1 MLPYAPVLEVTPTL
15 AIPDGELELRTSRS
29 AGPGGQ
35 NVNKLETRVTVRFD
49 VEGSPSLGEEERR
62 RICERLGSR
71 ISKAGVL
78 QVSSQRHR
86 TQAANREAAV
96 ARLAELLAEALEP
109 EAERR
114 PTRVPA
120 AAKRR
125 RLEEKRRRGRL
136 KQERGGL
143 EPEP

>member
-1 MLPYAPVLEVTPTL
+1 MVEINPSLSL
-15 AIPDGELELRTSRS
+15 PDGELELHTSRS

-49 VEGSPSLGEEERR
+49 VAGSPSLTDDQRR
-62 RICERLGSR
+62 RIQERLGTR

-96 ARLAELLAEALEP
+96 ARLAGLLAAALEP
-109 EAERR
+109 EAERK
-114 PTRVPA
+114 PTRMPK

-125 RLEEKRRRGRL
+125 RLEDKRRRGRL
-136 KQERGGL
+136 KAERSGAQNQNL
-143 EPEP
+143 NPM

>member
-1 MLPYAPVLEVTPTL
+1 MVEINPSLSL
-15 AIPDGELELRTSRS
+15 PDGELELRTSRS

-49 VEGSPSLGEEERR
+49 VAGSPSLTDDQRR
-62 RICERLGSR
+62 RIQERLGTR

-96 ARLAELLAEALEP
+96 ARLAGLLAAALEP
-109 EAERR
+109 EAERK
-114 PTRVPA
+114 PTRMPK

-136 KQERGGL
+136 KQERSGAQNQNL
-143 EPEP
+143 NPM

>member
-1 MLPYAPVLEVTPTL
+1 MVEINPSLTL
-15 AIPDGELELRTSRS
+15 PDGELELRTSRS

-49 VEGSPSLGEEERR
+49 VAGSPSLSEDERR
-62 RICERLGSR
+62 RIQERLGTR

-96 ARLAELLAEALEP
+96 ARLAGLLAEALEP
-109 EAERR
+109 EAERK
-114 PTRVPA
+114 PTRMPK

-125 RLEEKRRRGRL
+125 RLEDKRRRGRL
-136 KQERGGL
+136 KQERS
-143 EPEP
+143 EW

>member
-1 MLPYAPVLEVTPTL
+1 MVEITPSLT
-15 AIPDGELELRTSRS
+15 IPDGELELRTSRS

-49 VEGSPSLGEEERR
+49 VLGSPSLGEEERR
-62 RICERLGSR
+62 RICDRLGSR

-109 EAERR
+109 AAERR

-125 RLEEKRRRGRL
+125 RLEAKRRRGRL
-136 KQERGGL
+136 KEARSA
-143 EPEP
+143 PEDF

>member
-1 MLPYAPVLEVTPTL
+1 MVEINPSLSL
-15 AIPDGELELRTSRS
+15 PDGELELRTSRS

-49 VEGSPSLGEEERR
+49 VTGSPSLTDDQRR
-62 RICERLGSR
+62 RIQERLGTR

-96 ARLAELLAEALEP
+96 ARLAGLLAAALEP
-109 EAERR
+109 EAERK
-114 PTRVPA
+114 PTRMPK

-136 KQERGGL
+136 KQERSGAQNQNL
-143 EPEP
+143 NPM

>member
-1 MLPYAPVLEVTPTL
+1 MVEINPSLSL
-15 AIPDGELELRTSRS
+15 PDGELELRTSRS

-49 VEGSPSLGEEERR
+49 VASSPSLTDDQRR
-62 RICERLGSR
+62 RIQERLGTR

-96 ARLAELLAEALEP
+96 ARLAGLLAEALEP
-109 EAERR
+109 EAERK
-114 PTRVPA
+114 PTRMPK

-136 KQERGGL
+136 KAERTS
-143 EPEP
+143 PEARREL

>member
-1 MLPYAPVLEVTPTL
+1 MVEINPSLSL
-15 AIPDGELELRTSRS
+15 PDGELELRTSRS

-49 VEGSPSLGEEERR
+49 VAGSPSLTEDERR
-62 RICERLGSR
+62 RIQERLGTR

-96 ARLAELLAEALEP
+96 ARLAGLLAAALEP
-109 EAERR
+109 EAERK
-114 PTRVPA
+114 PTRMPK

-136 KQERGGL
+136 KAERTS
-143 EPEP
+143 PEARREL

>member
-1 MLPYAPVLEVTPTL
+1 MVEINPSLSL
-15 AIPDGELELRTSRS
+15 PDGELELRTSRS

-49 VEGSPSLGEEERR
+49 VAGSPSLTDDQRR
-62 RICERLGSR
+62 RIQERLGTR

-96 ARLAELLAEALEP
+96 ARLAGLLAAALEP
-109 EAERR
+109 EAERK
-114 PTRVPA
+114 PTRMPKA
-120 AAKRR
+120 ARRR

-136 KQERGGL
+136 KQERSGAQNQNL
-143 EPEP
+143 NPM

>member
-1 MLPYAPVLEVTPTL
+1 MVEINPSLSL
-15 AIPDGELELRTSRS
+15 PDGELELRTSRS

-49 VEGSPSLGEEERR
+49 VAGSPSLSDDQRW
-62 RICERLGSR
+62 RIQERLGTR

-96 ARLAELLAEALEP
+96 ARLAGLLAEALEP
-109 EAERR
+109 EAERK
-114 PTRVPA
+114 PTRMPK

-136 KQERGGL
+136 KAERSGAQNQNL
-143 EPEP
+143 NPM

>member
-1 MLPYAPVLEVTPTL
+1 MVEINLSLSL
-15 AIPDGELELRTSRS
+15 PDGELELRTSRS

-49 VEGSPSLGEEERR
+49 VAASPSLTDDQRR
-62 RICERLGSR
+62 RIQERLGTR

-96 ARLAELLAEALEP
+96 ARLAGLLAAALEP
-109 EAERR
+109 EAERK
-114 PTRVPA
+114 PTRMPK

-136 KQERGGL
+136 KQERSGAQNQNL
-143 EPEP
+143 NPM

>member
-1 MLPYAPVLEVTPTL
+1 MVEINPSLSL
-15 AIPDGELELRTSRS
+15 PDGELELRTSRS

-49 VEGSPSLGEEERR
+49 VTGSPSLTDDQRR
-62 RICERLGSR
+62 RIQERLGTR

-96 ARLAELLAEALEP
+96 ARLAGLLAEALEP
-109 EAERR
+109 EAERK
-114 PTRVPA
+114 PTRMPK

-136 KQERGGL
+136 KQERSGAQNQNL
-143 EPEP
+143 NPM

>member
-1 MLPYAPVLEVTPTL
+1 MGAMVEINPELAVPDSELEV
-15 AIPDGELELRTSRS
+15 RTSRS
-29 AGPGGQ
+29 GGPGGQ

-49 VEGSPSLGEEERR
+49 VLGSPSLSEEQRELIRD
-62 RICERLGSR
+62 RLGTR
-71 ISKAGVL
+71 ISRAGVL

-96 ARLAELLAEALEP
+96 ARLAELLAAALTP

-114 PTRVPA
+114 PTRMPK

-125 RLEEKRRRGRL
+125 RLEDKRRRSQL
-136 KQERGGL
+136 KRERQA
-143 EPEP
+143 PPTRD

>member
-1 MLPYAPVLEVTPTL
+1 MVEINPSLSL
-15 AIPDGELELRTSRS
+15 PDGELELRTSRS

-49 VEGSPSLGEEERR
+49 VAGSPSLSDDQRR
-62 RICERLGSR
+62 RIQERLGTR

-96 ARLAELLAEALEP
+96 ARLAGLLAAALEP
-109 EAERR
+109 EAERK
-114 PTRVPA
+114 PTRMPK

-136 KQERGGL
+136 KAERTS
-143 EPEP
+143 PEARREL

>member
-1 MLPYAPVLEVTPTL
+1 MVEINPSLSL
-15 AIPDGELELRTSRS
+15 PDGELELRTSRS

-49 VEGSPSLGEEERR
+49 VTGSPSLTDDQRR
-62 RICERLGSR
+62 RIQERLGTR

-96 ARLAELLAEALEP
+96 ARLAGLLAVALEP
-109 EAERR
+109 EAERK
-114 PTRVPA
+114 PTRMPK

-136 KQERGGL
+136 KQERSGAQNQNL
-143 EPEP
+143 NPM

>member
-1 MLPYAPVLEVTPTL
+1 MVEINPSLSL
-15 AIPDGELELRTSRS
+15 PDGELELRTSRS

-49 VEGSPSLGEEERR
+49 VAGSPSLSEDERQ
-62 RICERLGSR
+62 RIQERLGTR

-96 ARLAELLAEALEP
+96 ARLAGLLAAALEP
-109 EAERR
+109 EAERK
-114 PTRVPA
+114 PTRMPK

-136 KQERGGL
+136 KQERSGAQNQNL
-143 EPEP
+143 NPM

>member
-1 MLPYAPVLEVTPTL
+1 MVEINPSLSL
-15 AIPDGELELRTSRS
+15 PDGELELRTSRS

-49 VEGSPSLGEEERR
+49 VAGSPSLSDDQRR
-62 RICERLGSR
+62 RIQERLGTR

-96 ARLAELLAEALEP
+96 ARLAGLLAEALEP
-109 EAERR
+109 EAERK
-114 PTRVPA
+114 PTRMPK

-136 KQERGGL
+136 KAERSGAQNQNL
-143 EPEP
+143 NPM

>member
-1 MLPYAPVLEVTPTL
+1 MVEINPSLSL
-15 AIPDGELELRTSRS
+15 PDGELELRTSRS

-49 VEGSPSLGEEERR
+49 VAGSPSLTDDQRR
-62 RICERLGSR
+62 RIQERLGTR

-96 ARLAELLAEALEP
+96 ARLAGLLAAALEP
-109 EAERR
+109 EAERK
-114 PTRVPA
+114 PTRMPK

-136 KQERGGL
+136 KAERTS
-143 EPEP
+143 PEARREL

>member
-1 MLPYAPVLEVTPTL
+1 MVEINPSLSL
-15 AIPDGELELRTSRS
+15 PDGELELRTSRS

-49 VEGSPSLGEEERR
+49 VTGSPSLSEDERR
-62 RICERLGSR
+62 RIRERLGTR

-96 ARLAELLAEALEP
+96 ARLAGLLAEALEP
-109 EAERR
+109 EAERK
-114 PTRVPA
+114 PTRMPK

-136 KQERGGL
+136 KAERSGAQNQNL
-143 EPEP
+143 NPM

>member
-1 MLPYAPVLEVTPTL
+1 MVEINPNLT
-15 AIPDGELELRTSRS
+15 IPDSELELRTSRS

-49 VEGSPSLGEEERR
+49 VAASPSLAEEERE
-62 RICERLGSR
+62 RIRERLGTR
-71 ISKAGVL
+71 ITKAGVL
-78 QVSSQRHR
+78 QVTSQRHR

-96 ARLAELLAEALEP
+96 ARLAELLAGALEP
-109 EAERR
+109 EVERK
-114 PTRVPA
+114 PTRVPK

-136 KQERGGL
+136 KERRGTPGAEL
-143 EPEP
+143 E

>member
-1 MLPYAPVLEVTPTL
+1 MVEINPSLSL
-15 AIPDGELELRTSRS
+15 PDGELELRTSRS

-49 VEGSPSLGEEERR
+49 VAGSPSLTDDQRR
-62 RICERLGSR
+62 RIQERLGTR

-96 ARLAELLAEALEP
+96 ARLAGLLAEALEP
-109 EAERR
+109 EAERK
-114 PTRVPA
+114 PTRMPK

-136 KQERGGL
+136 KQERSGAQNQNL
-143 EPEP
+143 NPM

>member
-1 MLPYAPVLEVTPTL
+1 MVEINPSLT
-15 AIPDGELELRTSRS
+15 IPDSELELKTSRS

-49 VEGSPSLGEEERR
+49 VAGSPSLGEEERE
-62 RICERLGSR
+62 RIRERLGTR
-71 ISKAGVL
+71 ITKAGVL

-96 ARLAELLAEALEP
+96 ARLAELLAGALEP
-109 EAERR
+109 EAERK
-114 PTRVPA
+114 PTRMPK

-136 KQERGGL
+136 KERRAGPGA
-143 EPEP
+143 EWE

>member
-1 MLPYAPVLEVTPTL
+1 MVEITPTR

-49 VEGSPSLGEEERR
+49 VEGSPSLGEEERQ
-62 RICERLGSR
+62 RIRERLGGR

-96 ARLAELLAEALEP
+96 ARLAELLAGALEP
-109 EAERR
+109 EAERK
-114 PTRVPA
+114 PTRVPR

-125 RLEEKRRRGRL
+125 RLEEKRRRGQV
-136 KQERGGL
+136 KKERSGDQNRNL
-143 EPEP
+143 IPM

>member
-1 MLPYAPVLEVTPTL
+1 MVEITPTL
-15 AIPDGELELRTSRS
+15 ALPDGELELRTSRS

-49 VEGSPSLGEEERR
+49 VAGSPSLPDDQRR
-62 RICERLGSR
+62 RIQERLGTR

-78 QVSSQRHR
+78 QVSSQHHR

-96 ARLAELLAEALEP
+96 ARLAGLLAEALEP
-109 EAERR
+109 EAERK
-114 PTRVPA
+114 PTRMPK

-136 KQERGGL
+136 KAERTS
-143 EPEP
+143 PEARREL